1 MSEQYEPSYY
11 EIALTGRQVL
21 AAFVILL
28 VCLVAAFFS
37 GVWVGRGGAAPEGDR
52 PEAAGVEAR
61 ETRPEELSFFEEEP
75 MRRPRELGEVAR
87 EPRPDA
93 TLREEVDDRS
103 GSAAAGAA
111 EPGRGATPEP
121 PPPPPPPAGAAPGQP
136 SPQPS
141 AQPSTAPSGSLAT
154 GDLVIQ
160 ILVSSE
166 EAKARE
172 VLDRLRSHGFR
183 AFLSPVTDRGRTLY
197 RVRVGPFE
205 QKSEAEA
212 VAERLR
218 ATLGLETW
226 ITQ

>member
-1 MSEQYEPSYY
+1 MNEPYEPSYY

-37 GVWVGRGGAAPEGDR
+37 GVWV
-52 PEAAGVEAR
+52 AR
-61 ETRPEELSFFEEEP
+61 EGGEPDAARPQAAEAEVPEHRPDELSFFEEEP
-75 MRRPRELGEVAR
+75 MERPRPLGEVAQ
-87 EPRPDA
+87 EARPGT
-93 TLREEVDDRS
+93 TLREDVGDR
-103 GSAAAGAA
+103 GAA
-111 EPGRGATPEP
+111 EPEPGAPPEDPAATAATEP
-121 PPPPPPPAGAAPGQP
+121 PPARDRGTAAGPGR
-136 SPQPS
+136 
-141 AQPSTAPSGSLAT
+141 SLAS

-160 ILVSSE
+160 VLVSSE

-172 VLDRLRSHGFR
+172 ILDRLTKNGFR

-205 QKSEAEA
+205 RKSDAEA

-218 ATLGLETW
+218 SSLQLDTW